1 MLSCKKASLLI
12 EKKLLVK
19 LSAKE
24 KIQLT
29 LHKSM
34 CDACTAYEKQSK
46 KMDEILKHH
55 IHDNPNS
62 ELVQNDG
69 LKEKISKSL
78 DKNIDR

>member
-1 MLSCKKASLLI
+1 MLI

-46 KMDEILKHH
+46 KIDEMLQQHILHNEKA
-55 IHDNPNS
+55 DAVKNP
-62 ELVQNDG
+62 G

>member
-1 MLSCKKASLLI
+1 MLI
-12 EKKLLVK
+12 EKKLLIN
-19 LSAKE
+19 LTTKE

-34 CDACTAYEKQSK
+34 CNACTVYEKQSK

-62 ELVQNDG
+62 GPVQNED
-69 LKEKISKSL
+69 LKEKIRQSL
-78 DKNIDR
+78 KKN